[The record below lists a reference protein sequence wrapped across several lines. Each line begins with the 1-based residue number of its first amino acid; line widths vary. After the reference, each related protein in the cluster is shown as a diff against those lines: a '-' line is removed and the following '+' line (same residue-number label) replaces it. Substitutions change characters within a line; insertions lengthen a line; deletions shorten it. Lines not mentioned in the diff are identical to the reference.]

1 MLGTE
6 WIQTALEAQDP
17 ETASYKLRHPK
28 TGLAMSS
35 QAQKRVTQASQKASA
50 WALLLER
57 GREGLWPGRRPVAW
71 AKAGLPI
78 PERRTQSGSCCGNI
92 GFGVK
97 EQLAWPH
104 PLVGRGLEPFPWLP
118 GWLSPGC

>member
-28 TGLAMSS
+28 TSLAMSS

-57 GREGLWPGRRPVAW
+57 GREGLWPGRRQACTSQNG
-71 AKAGLPI
+71 GLSL
-78 PERRTQSGSCCGNI
+78 EAAVGTQVSG
-92 GFGVK
+92 
-97 EQLAWPH
+97 
-104 PLVGRGLEPFPWLP
+104 
-118 GWLSPGC
+118 